1 MTIANPTR
9 SPASQIPA
17 QSTTRCAVHIV
28 EDDSAIGKALTALLA
43 PQGHA
48 VSLHS
53 SAEAFLAA
61 LPGLPPGC
69 ILADIRLPG
78 MSGLDLIKRL
88 KAIGA
93 PHPVI
98 VISGH
103 GDVDLVVE
111 AMKSGAADYLQK
123 PIRAARLAETIAQ
136 AWSDQAEALAQE
148 AERVRCAAIL
158 KTLSG
163 RQRDVLAGIVAGKL
177 NKEIAHELGISV
189 RTVEGYRADLMVKT
203 GAKSAAELA
212 RIAVLA
218 GL

>member
-1 MTIANPTR
+1 M
-9 SPASQIPA
+9 
-17 QSTTRCAVHIV
+17 
-28 EDDSAIGKALTALLA
+28 AIGKALAALLG

-48 VSLHS
+48 VSLHP
-53 SAEAFLAA
+53 SAEAFLDA
-61 LPGLPPGC
+61 LPNLPPGC
-69 ILADIRLPG
+69 VLIDIRLPG
-78 MSGLDLIKRL
+78 MSGLELIKQL
-88 KAIGA
+88 KARGA
-93 PHPVI
+93 AHPVI

-136 AWSDQAEALAQE
+136 AWTDQAEALAQE
-148 AERVRCAAIL
+148 TERLRCAAIL
-158 KTLSG
+158 RTLSG
-163 RQRDVLAGIVAGKL
+163 RQRDVLSGVVAGRL

-189 RTVEGYRADLMVKT
+189 RTVEGYRADLMTKT

>member
-1 MTIANPTR
+1 MDVMTIANPRR
-9 SPASQIPA
+9 SPASQVAP
-17 QSTTRCAVHIV
+17 RCAVHIV
-28 EDDSAIGKALTALLA
+28 EDDAAIGKALTALLA
-43 PQGHA
+43 PQGHP
-48 VSLHS
+48 VSLHA

-61 LPGLPPGC
+61 LPELPAGC

-78 MSGLDLIKRL
+78 MSGLELIKRL
-88 KAIGA
+88 KAMGA
-93 PHPVI
+93 PHPIV

-123 PIRAARLAETIAQ
+123 PIRAARLAETIDR
-136 AWSDQAEALAQE
+136 AWSEQAEALAQE

-189 RTVEGYRADLMVKT
+189 RTVEGYRADLMAKT

-212 RIAVLA
+212 RIAILA

>member
-1 MTIANPTR
+1 M
-9 SPASQIPA
+9 
-17 QSTTRCAVHIV
+17 
-28 EDDSAIGKALTALLA
+28 AIGKALAALLG

-48 VSLHS
+48 VSLHA
-53 SAEAFLAA
+53 SAEAFLEA
-61 LPGLPPGC
+61 LCTLPTGC
-69 ILADIRLPG
+69 VLVDIRLPG
-78 MSGLDLIKRL
+78 MSGLELIKQL
-88 KAIGA
+88 KARGA
-93 PHPVI
+93 AHPVI

-136 AWSDQAEALAQE
+136 AWTDQAEALTQE
-148 AERVRCAAIL
+148 AERLRCAAIL

-163 RQRDVLAGIVAGKL
+163 RQRDVLSGVVAGRL

-189 RTVEGYRADLMVKT
+189 RTVEGYRADLMTKT